1 MKKLLIVGF
10 AVFAAVLNGVAGESP
25 IRVSDGEVV
34 VSSPFDLMVGSAEY
48 AKELSG
54 YFFES
59 PVTSYRDG
67 DRSRPITNRAYSVS
81 ARLEPAVWDFT
92 TITLQFDGEKRFSGF
107 RLFGE
112 TMNPRLSLDECQRIV
127 AEIAADLEKRYD
139 VELSGEDDDVE
150 EVRARLAESL
160 EREDDREKEIR
171 ARIMESMKSKGV
183 KDVEKVL
190 RHGIGCSSRHAEIE
204 LGGQLMNL
212 SVQGTFWNT
221 GKCDV
226 GVHLMKSHNPDVCER
241 RSPDHVTVYTNSPSA
256 SARTALLLSDEQKKA
271 HEKSAGL
278 RAALVRLFGVDLDKP
293 ELTVDL
299 SAIDLKAKTGPEWT
313 KLESPVAGMTERKLN
328 MNVSV
333 SVIPMGTF
341 AVRHVFEGVASEAD
355 REAVAKAFLAA
366 LEKEAGEPVPAKDA
380 PSAGEGLAK
389 LFGQAEGVPA
399 FGDTRAAFRLDTR
412 RHFFGQVGDLVITIE
427 SAPPRYVQKNGGYE
441 VSVRGA
447 VVVTVLQS
455 PFVANM
461 K

>member
-10 AVFAAVLNGVAGESP
+10 AVFAAVLNGVADESP

-139 VELSGEDDDVE
+139 VELSGEDDDEE
-150 EVRARLAESL
+150 EVRARMAEGL
-160 EREDDREKEIR
+160 EREGIKKDEKL
-171 ARIMESMKSKGV
+171 ARY
-183 KDVEKVL
+183 
-190 RHGIGCSSRHAEIE
+190 GIGCSSRHAEIE

-341 AVRHVFEGVASEAD
+341 AVRHVFEGGASEAD

>member
-10 AVFAAVLNGVAGESP
+10 AVFAAVSNGVAGESP
-25 IRVSDGEVV
+25 VLVSDGEVV
-34 VSSPFDLMVGSAEY
+34 VSSPFDLKVGSAEY
-48 AKELSG
+48 AKVLSG
-54 YFFES
+54 HLFES

-67 DRSRPITNRAYSVS
+67 DRSRPITNKAYSVS

-92 TITLQFDGEKRFSGF
+92 TMTLEFDGEKRFSGF
-107 RLFGE
+107 QLYGE
-112 TMNPRLSLDECQRIV
+112 MMNPRFSLDECRRKV

-139 VELSGEDDDVE
+139 VELSGEDDDEE
-150 EVRARLAESL
+150 EVRARMAESL
-160 EREDDREKEIR
+160 KREGIKKDEKL
-171 ARIMESMKSKGV
+171 ARY
-183 KDVEKVL
+183 
-190 RHGIGCSSRHAEIE
+190 GISCSSRYAEIE

-226 GVHLMKSHNPDVCER
+226 GVHLMKSHNPDVCEH

-256 SARTALLLSDEQKKA
+256 SKRSSLLLSDEQKKA

-313 KLESPVAGMTERKLN
+313 KLESPVAGMTERKFN
-328 MNVSV
+328 KTVSV
-333 SVIPMGTF
+333 SVIPIGTF
-341 AVRHVFEGVASEAD
+341 AVRHVFEGDASETD

-447 VVVTVLQS
+447 VVVTILQS
-455 PFVANM
+455 PFVTDNRRVDRGLAPKGDESAN
-461 K
+461 